1 MSGDPTTGRV
11 WTWLVRLLWLVL
23 PFTAGPALADALD
36 GASTPVRTVASGGL
50 WLAWAAGVV
59 TVLVPRPIGLTAL
72 RVVAPAALVASL
84 AAAGGGHTSAAGL
97 VVGTALTLLAV
108 TPEVASVFVN
118 GAAYPNERR
127 YPLRAPGPLLL
138 GPIELTWAVVVL
150 GVCTGPLWLA
160 ARQWLLGGIALVVG
174 LPAAW
179 LLARSL
185 HLLSRR
191 WAVLVPAGLVL
202 HDPMSLRDPVLFP
215 RATIDVVHPA
225 PAGSDSLDLTQRSLG
240 LALELLLREK
250 VPMTLMRPGR
260 RAGEEG
266 ASARLLFAPA
276 RPGAFLA
283 AAADRRITS
292 APC

>member
-1 MSGDPTTGRV
+1 VGSDRTTRV
-11 WTWLVRLLWLVL
+11 LTWVVRLLWLVL
-23 PFTAGPALADALD
+23 PFTSGPALADALD
-36 GASTPVRTVASGGL
+36 GASTPVRTVASAGL
-50 WLAWAAGVV
+50 WLAWATGVV
-59 TVLVPRPIGLTAL
+59 AVLVPRPVGLTAL
-72 RVVAPAALVASL
+72 RVLAPGALVASL
-84 AAAGGGHTSAAGL
+84 AASGGGHTSVAGL
-97 VVGTALTLLAV
+97 VVGAALTVLAV
-108 TPEVASVFVN
+108 TPEVASLFVN

-138 GPIELTWAVVVL
+138 GPVELTWAVVVL
-150 GVCTGPLWLA
+150 GVCAGPLLLA
-160 ARQWLLGGIALVVG
+160 ARQWLLGGAALVVG

-179 LLARSL
+179 LLVRSL

-225 PAGSDSLDLTQRSLG
+225 PAWTDSLDLTQRSLG

-250 VPMTLMRPGR
+250 VPMTLVRPGR

-283 AAADRRITS
+283 AAAHRRIAS